1 MKTLNKPFVLFL
13 FVSLIFPVSLLSQT
27 FENFDKS
34 VLVDIPGDNYDF
46 DLLSDGVLYPV
57 DDLYITWV
65 NKTDS
70 VYTIYL
76 KQITLS
82 ANESNI
88 VISSDNIVKSN
99 PQIALNSSGPGITI
113 VWENYSGS
121 YYQIVRRDYDNDS
134 LSNKV
139 IFKDSLDDD
148 PQVTMNYNH
157 LAWLMNGNLYFNELY
172 PDTSSIVLL
181 DSSTCYSPSL
191 ITDPT
196 WFVNEA
202 LIYEKLVN
210 GNHNIYLAEY
220 QNYPN
225 PHWAYSELSDGDNR
239 EPEFGAGGGISF
251 ERTFNGISRIK
262 YFPWYDPQPSFLITT
277 NTGCNFNN
285 PDVFSYPMVTNQP
298 DTPFFIVFDTDSIEN
313 NNEVM
318 IQTFFFGNDQF
329 INLSD
334 MEGDDLKPKA
344 DVMNIAGVDY
354 LVIVW
359 EHKDNIDSSIW
370 MATTIYQPAG
380 GVKEDVLNLNSFE
393 LLQNYPNPF
402 NPATNIEYSLN
413 QGADVTV
420 TVYDMLGNEIRTL
433 ANGYKAAGSYR
444 VVFDGASLSSG
455 VYFYSI
461 EVNGLRKTRSMVLL
475 R

>member
-1 MKTLNKPFVLFL
+1 MNFLNKSFALFL
-13 FVSLIFPVSLLSQT
+13 LVSLIFPVSLFSQT

-46 DLLSDGVLYPV
+46 DLLSDGVLYPI

-76 KQITLS
+76 KQITLN
-82 ANESNI
+82 ANETNI
-88 VISSDNIVKSN
+88 VISSDNTVKSN
-99 PQIALNSSGPGITI
+99 PQIAMNSSGPGITI
-113 VWENYSGS
+113 LWENYSGS
-121 YYQIVRRDYDNDS
+121 YYQIVRRDYNNDS
-134 LSNKV
+134 LSNQV
-139 IFKDSLDDD
+139 IFKDSLNDD

-172 PDTSSIVLL
+172 PDTSSTVLI

-191 ITDPT
+191 ITDHT
-196 WFVNEA
+196 WIATEA

-210 GNHNIYLAEY
+210 GNHSIYLAEY
-220 QNYPN
+220 KIYPD
-225 PHWAYSELSDGDNR
+225 PHWAYSELSGGDNL
-239 EPEFGAGGGISF
+239 EPEFGAGGGFSF
-251 ERTFNGISRIK
+251 ESIFNGISRIK
-262 YFPWYDPQPSFLITT
+262 YFPWYDPQPSLLTTT
-277 NTGCNFNN
+277 NIGCNFNN

-318 IQTFFFGNDQF
+318 IQTFFFGEDQF

-344 DVMNIAGVDY
+344 DVMNTGGVNY

-359 EHKDNIDSSIW
+359 EHKDSTNGSIW
-370 MATTIYQPAG
+370 MANTIYQPAG
-380 GVKEDVLNLNSFE
+380 GVKEDVLDPGSFE
-393 LLQNYPNPF
+393 LQQNYPNPF
-402 NPATNIEYSLN
+402 NPVTNIEYSLK
-413 QGADVTV
+413 QGTDVKV
-420 TVYDMLGNEIRTL
+420 DVFDVLGNNIRTL
-433 ANGYKAAGSYR
+433 VNEYKAAGNYIIT
-444 VVFDGASLSSG
+444 FDGTNLSSG

-461 EVNGLRKTRSMVLL
+461 EVNGLRKTRPMVLL